1 MLSKKRSRAEI
12 LADILEVAK
21 NGAKKSH
28 IVYRAN
34 LNFKI
39 VNDYLKALRNSGL
52 IDFPDGR
59 QQVFITTE
67 KGTEYIKHFNAFK
80 EYMNQ

>member
-1 MLSKKRSRAEI
+1 MFSKKRSRNEI
-12 LADILEVAK
+12 FVDILEVAK

-34 LNFKI
+34 LNFEI
-39 VNDYLKALRNSGL
+39 VKDYLNALRNSDL
-52 IDFPDGR
+52 IEFAESR
-59 QQVFITTE
+59 QQVFRTTE

-80 EYMNQ
+80 EYMN

>member
-39 VNDYLKALRNSGL
+39 VKDYLKTLRNSGL
-52 IDFPDGR
+52 IEYAEDEK
-59 QQVFITTE
+59 QLFITTQ

-80 EYMNQ
+80 EYMNE